1 MITQQVT
8 VPTSKFFNVYQFD
21 DMAFNIATIDLI
33 RAEGGTETK
42 KTNVQAYMTNWK
54 LTIPQAEFPYT
65 DFFSFLNVSL
75 ADAWSKVA
83 GSTPGPI
90 QYSIFDM
97 WGAIYNQ
104 GDFSKVH
111 QHAKAKLSFVY
122 YLQAIGDDIA
132 PLLFNDIEYELT
144 PNTGMLV
151 VFPGWL
157 NHCVPPSTGNHE
169 RIVLAGNI
177 HIPDLAY

>member
-1 MITQQVT
+1 MIAQQVT
-8 VPTSKFFNVYQFD
+8 LPTTKFFNVYQFD
-21 DMAFNIATIDLI
+21 NMAFNIATIDLI

-42 KTNVQAYMTNWK
+42 QTNVQAYMTNWK
-54 LTIPQAEFPYT
+54 LAIPENELPYT
-65 DFFSFLNVSL
+65 DFFTFLNVSL
-75 ADAWSKVA
+75 VDAWSRVA
-83 GSTPGPI
+83 GNTPGPI

-111 QHAKAKLSFVY
+111 KHSQAQLSFVY

-151 VFPGWL
+151 IFPGWL
-157 NHCVPPSTGNHE
+157 NHCVPPSTGQHE